1 MEDTK
6 EMVLNIMPVPKG
18 RPRYAN
24 GHAYTPKRTRE
35 YEDLIR
41 MSWRHGMLEGPLFV
55 EMFFNFPIPKRG
67 TPLMVGQP
75 HLKRPDLDNLVKA
88 VLDGLQGKAFKD
100 DSEICMINA
109 SKTYNTD
116 PYVAVRITYNNKEQN
131 E

>member
-35 YEDLIR
+35 YEELIR
-41 MSWRHGMLEGPLFV
+41 NSWRHGMLEGPLFV
-55 EMFFNFPIPKRG
+55 EMFFNFPIPKKG
-67 TPLMVGQP
+67 NPLWIGQP

-88 VLDGLQGKAFKD
+88 VLDGLQGTAFKD

-116 PYVAVRITYNNKEQN
+116 PYVAVRITYNNKENN